1 VEELCPWAG
10 PNESNRLP
18 SCASTSSTFTGR
30 AHAEVGQVA
39 DDEEARS
46 RMSRSRSAMLGVLEV
61 NQDTGS
67 SGWCLFQA
75 SRARVVVVARE
86 AHLKMLRP
94 GFLHQQSERRPL
106 PAGRDRSPLRCV

>member
-1 VEELCPWAG
+1 MEELCPWAG

-46 RMSRSRSAMLGVLEV
+46 RMSRSRSAMLG
-61 NQDTGS
+61 
-67 SGWCLFQA
+67 C
-75 SRARVVVVARE
+75 
-86 AHLKMLRP
+86 
-94 GFLHQQSERRPL
+94 
-106 PAGRDRSPLRCV
+106 